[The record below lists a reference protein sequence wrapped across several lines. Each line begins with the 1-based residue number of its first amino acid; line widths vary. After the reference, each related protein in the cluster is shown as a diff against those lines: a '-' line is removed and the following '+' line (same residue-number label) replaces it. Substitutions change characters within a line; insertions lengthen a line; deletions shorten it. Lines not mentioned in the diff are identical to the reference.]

1 MTTRRVVLFSEDQGN
16 GSCGAALVLVDY
28 HKMPQQTAVMHA
40 YAAVRLMLIMG
51 LRTHYGS
58 NNLQLQPPKTAAAP
72 APDVVVKV
80 SHTILLLLLTVVST
94 ILNVTKIGVI
104 RVFALF
110 VCLLPSALSTPPFP
124 PFQPFPANIVAL
136 CAINVGLYYGSR
148 VWHHTTSNHLRP

>member
-58 NNLQLQPPKTAAAP
+58 YNLQLQPPKTAAAAP
-72 APDVVVKV
+72 APDVVVNV
-80 SHTILLLLLTVVST
+80 SHTILWLLLTVLST

-110 VCLLPSALSTPPFP
+110 VCLSVTFRSIHTPFP
-124 PFQPFPANIVAL
+124 PSPAVP
-136 CAINVGLYYGSR
+136 C
-148 VWHHTTSNHLRP
+148 